1 MVVGVMGVVVA
12 VAEVVG
18 AVRDNKG
25 VIGRKG
31 RLAIGGR
38 SAMKFVWPWRSFGAF
53 KRYIDRYI

>member
-1 MVVGVMGVVVA
+1 MGVVVA